1 MKNLVGGSK
10 QGGRTGGGTFYVCWW
25 VGVCGGLRLCRMI
38 CALVGR

>member
-10 QGGRTGGGTFYVCWW
+10 QGGRTGGVVNFTC
-25 VGVCGGLRLCRMI
+25 VGGGLRLCRMI